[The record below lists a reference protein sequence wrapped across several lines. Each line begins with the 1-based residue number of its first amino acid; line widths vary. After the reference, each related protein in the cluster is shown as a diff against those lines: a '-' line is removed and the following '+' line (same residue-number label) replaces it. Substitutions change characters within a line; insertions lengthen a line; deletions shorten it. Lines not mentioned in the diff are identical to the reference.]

1 MKKSIIALGAAGAL
15 SATIVVAPANAE
27 TPALDS
33 LSAETDGSSSSGDLS
48 PGAIAGIVIGVIAAV
63 SAGGAFAV
71 QQGLVQLP
79 TEVASALRGWGVPVG
94 KGPGGGGVP
103 SQSNAKGV
111 CSPAAFDAV
120 IPGWPAGFGTEVRYC
135 DGRWAQAGAK
145 GTDWV
150 EHFKFE
156 GGRWNRI
163 PTAGTKQTGMT
174 RGCFNG
180 VTLRQQGA
188 PEAFI
193 RKMPICTP
201 AEIGR

>member
-103 SQSNAKGV
+103 SQSDAKGV
-111 CSPAAFDAV
+111 
-120 IPGWPAGFGTEVRYC
+120 
-135 DGRWAQAGAK
+135 
-145 GTDWV
+145 
-150 EHFKFE
+150 
-156 GGRWNRI
+156 
-163 PTAGTKQTGMT
+163 
-174 RGCFNG
+174 
-180 VTLRQQGA
+180 
-188 PEAFI
+188 
-193 RKMPICTP
+193 
-201 AEIGR
+201 